1 MFKNNDK
8 SFLMVRKF
16 VNVLCFALMCVAVIV
31 GIIFIA
37 TSTYMYESFGYS
49 YTGIDFAKVMC
60 GVAFMTLGPVIIQCL
75 WLLSDYAFN
84 KVLDIKII
92 RNAICGASIPE
103 MPAALFHGK
112 KKASVECKSFDVF
125 EQLKTYRSLLKEGI
139 LNEQEYEEIK
149 NELLGNNVT
158 KTENEGFE
166 LNIEKIKKL
175 KTYLDEGVLSEDEFV
190 SEKGKIIN
198 KQ

>member
-8 SFLMVRKF
+8 SFFMVRKF
-16 VNVLCFALMCVAVIV
+16 VNVLFFVLMCVAVIV
-31 GIIFIA
+31 GIVFIA
-37 TSTYMYESFGYS
+37 TSTYMYEEFGYS
-49 YTGIDFAKVMC
+49 YTQIDFVKVIV
-60 GVAFMTLGPVIIQCL
+60 GIAIMTLGPVVIQCF

-92 RNAICGASIPE
+92 RNAVCGASVPE
-103 MPAALFHGK
+103 MPAPLFHGK
-112 KKASVECKSFDVF
+112 KKVSIESKSFDVY
-125 EQLKTYRSLLKEGI
+125 EKLKTYSDLLKEGV
-139 LNEQEYEEIK
+139 LTEQEYEGIK
-149 NELLGNNVT
+149 NELLDKNAT

-175 KTYLDEGVLSEDEFV
+175 KTYLDEGVLTEDEFI
-190 SEKGKIIN
+190 SEKGKII